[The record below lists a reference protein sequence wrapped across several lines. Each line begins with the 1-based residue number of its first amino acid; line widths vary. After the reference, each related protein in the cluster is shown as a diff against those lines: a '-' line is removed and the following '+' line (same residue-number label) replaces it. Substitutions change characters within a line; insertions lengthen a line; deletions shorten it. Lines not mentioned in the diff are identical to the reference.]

1 MQAFFGVGWWMMS
14 NVALELTTQ
23 WSMIPT
29 TALLLL
35 GLILVAWMYNR
46 NRKEG
51 IDPNAIF
58 TQIPPA

>member
-1 MQAFFGVGWWMMS
+1 LA
-14 NVALELTTQ
+14 A
-23 WSMIPT
+23 IPVSG
-29 TALLLL
+29 LLLL
-35 GLILVAWMYNR
+35 PGLILVAWMYNQ